1 MALHAIDDVGDAI
14 DATREFLFPF
24 DLRRWLKL
32 ALVAFFIGGGLNTPS
47 GQFGGSGGTGGSP
60 GPGGGGELPASLP
73 SLPVEAMTLIAV
85 AVAVVVLLA
94 LVFGIVG
101 SVMEFVFIESLRND
115 AVRVRQYWSDRWRQG
130 LRLFGFRVVIGLP
143 LLALVLGWMALF
155 VLPMV
160 TNVQQPAF
168 SAGVFLFGLPVLLL
182 AGLVFA
188 VINAFTTFFVVPLMI
203 QRDSG
208 VLAGWRRLWP
218 SMKREWKQYAAF
230 AVFLLVLSLVVGFI
244 TSIAVGLVAVVV
256 LIPFAILGAIVYVA
270 LSLSTAGTVLLGLL
284 AAGFALVMLV
294 VWALVQVP
302 VVAYFRYYALLVLG
316 DIDSSFDI
324 IPDQRAAVRE

>member
-24 DLRRWLKL
+24 ELRRWLKL
-32 ALVAFFIGGGLNTPS
+32 ALVAFFVGGGLNTPS
-47 GQFGGSGGTGGSP
+47 GQFGGSGGSP
-60 GPGGGGELPASLP
+60 EPGGGGELPASIP
-73 SLPVEAMTLIAV
+73 SLPADVMTLIAV
-85 AVAVVVLLA
+85 AVAVAVLLA

-130 LRLFGFRVVIGLP
+130 LRLFGFRIVIGLP
-143 LLALVLGWMALF
+143 LLALVVGWMALF
-155 VLPMV
+155 VVPMFM
-160 TNVQQPAF
+160 NVQQPAV
-168 SAGVFLFGLPVLLL
+168 SAAVFLFGLPVLLL

-208 VLAGWRRLWP
+208 VVAGWRRLWP
-218 SMKREWKQYAAF
+218 SIKREWKQYGAF
-230 AVFLLVLSLVVGFI
+230 AVLVLVLSLVVGFI
-244 TSIAVGLVAVVV
+244 ASIATGLAAIV
-256 LIPFAILGAIVYVA
+256 LLVPFAIVGGIVYVA
-270 LSLSTAGTVLLGLL
+270 LSFSIAGTALL
-284 AAGFALVMLV
+284 AILAIVFAAVMLV

-324 IPDQRAAVRE
+324 IPDQREAIRE